1 MRVPAQRSNFQI
13 HEYLVREDRQGRV
26 QTKLA
31 AREAEEA
38 QSLEKYISSP
48 GRLVPMYWESHSIG
62 PFFDRFVNQPDR
74 FSSTWGFLPWLPQT
88 YGDQS
93 VSTYVTEAITA
104 CALANLANV
113 SNIQELDML
122 ASRSYGMALK
132 GLHLTLSKPEIAIS
146 NKNLTTMQLLALYEV
161 RSSAPVI
168 YKRLL

>member
-1 MRVPAQRSNFQI
+1 MNTWSEKTVKA
-13 HEYLVREDRQGRV
+13 RV
-26 QTKLA
+26 QTTLA

-38 QSLEKYISSP
+38 QSFGKHTSSP
-48 GRLVPMYWESHSIG
+48 GRLVSMYWESHAIG
-62 PFFDRFVNQPDR
+62 PFFNRFVNQPDR

-93 VSTYVTEAITA
+93 VSKYVAEAATA

-113 SNIQELDML
+113 SKIQELDMV

-132 GLHLTLSKPEIAIS
+132 GLHLALPKPETAIS
-146 NKNLTTMQLLALYEV
+146 NENLATMQLLALYEV

-168 YKRLL
+168 YKRSV